1 MALPTTE
8 RFVKATEAEL
18 GFNLPNW
25 LRERLLRAN
34 GGTIEAAGEHWE
46 LFSVF
51 DTTDRKHIARSTTN
65 ILRETHSAREWV
77 GFPQRAVAIAC
88 NGGGD
93 YLILLPE
100 SQSQLCSI
108 AYRWQHDTDEPP
120 VPVEVSR

>member
-8 RFVKATEAEL
+8 RFITATEAEL
-18 GFNLPNW
+18 GLTLPNW

-34 GGTIEAAGEHWE
+34 GGTVEAAGEYWE

-65 ILRETHSAREWV
+65 IPRETSSAREWV
-77 GFPQRAVAIAC
+77 GFPQLAVAIAC

-100 SQSQLCSI
+100 SQSQLCST
-108 AYRWQHDTDEPP
+108 AYRWQHGTDEPP
-120 VPVEVSR
+120 VPVEVSE